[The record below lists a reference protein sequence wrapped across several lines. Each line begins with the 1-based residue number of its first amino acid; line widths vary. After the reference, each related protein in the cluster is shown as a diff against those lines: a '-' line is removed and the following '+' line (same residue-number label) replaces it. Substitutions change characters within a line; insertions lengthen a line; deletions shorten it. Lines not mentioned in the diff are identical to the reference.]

1 MPVTGR
7 KNFTFK
13 EDFANEKTFDQHGSG
28 GQYGSQ
34 HHTCPCFCIR
44 GGQQPETVIGQEID
58 RQNSSEDYSEVSSLD
73 QLTYTGNECKVRL
86 KENIVMTTAVT
97 VNSGNRLTID
107 LNGHTLTAPENDRAF
122 RIQDGALTIED
133 SIGTGVIQGSGT
145 VTSYGGNGGAIWMSS
160 SDSNNAL
167 TLTGGTIRG
176 FTAKYGAGVYMG
188 SGTFHM
194 TGGAIQNCLATDGGL
209 ADGGGVYVF
218 GGSFE
223 LTDGTISACKAN
235 NAGGGVYVSSGSFE
249 MSGGSIENCTAH
261 EGAGVKVYASNGKTA
276 SFSMNGSGEIKNC
289 NQNGVSVSAIGNGTP
304 EFTMDGGT
312 IEGSSGYGVWVAAGS
327 AVMSGGSVKDS
338 ERYDIYIGRSATLTV
353 NNTQVGGTVM
363 NMGAITGQGSAEFT
377 GTVENLG
384 YVGAGKITGCKIH
397 RIEHR
402 SPYKGTI
409 ENSTWDEYVY
419 LLGYRWPAEKIPSAA
434 GESISLKFPSYIS
447 EPAAMTNTLVIPEG
461 VTVTVDLA
469 GKPVSADTTVTSDIK
484 IINHGTLTLIDSS
497 TGGTLSIPIEND
509 GVLNANGGTVTGEVT
524 NKGTI
529 QATGTPVT
537 KFTGTLVN
545 EEGASVTAG
554 NFMDCTITNNG
565 GTIGGDAIFDRPE
578 PDPEQPGAGSEDGGA
593 GAVIAALAV
602 GTVVVGGGI
611 LLAHSYIQNNLPEGF
626 AVPETRRELAVVL
639 WNMASK
645 PEPASQQTYT
655 DVQDEEVLK
664 AVCWAVENE
673 LVTPETESTLGAD
686 VRVNRLQVIGAMYQT
701 NKRKK

>member
-1 MPVTGR
+1 MRKRLISMVLAVSMAVSIMPAPA
-7 KNFTFK
+7 
-13 EDFANEKTFDQHGSG
+13 FASG
-28 GQYGSQ
+28 G
-34 HHTCPCFCIR
+34 

-58 RQNSSEDYSEVSSLD
+58 QQNSSDDYTEVDSLD
-73 QLTYTGNECKVRL
+73 KLTYTNNVCKIRL
-86 KENIVMTTAVT
+86 AADTVMTGAVT
-97 VNSGNRLTID
+97 VNNGNRLTID
-107 LNGHTLTAPENDRAF
+107 LNGHTLTAAENSRAF
-122 RIQDGALTIED
+122 FIQNGALTIED
-133 SIGTGVIQGSGT
+133 SIGGGVIQGSGT
-145 VTSYGGNGGAIWMSS
+145 VNGYGGAILMNG

-167 TLTGGTIRG
+167 TLAGGTIRG
-176 FTAKYGAGVYMG
+176 FTAKYGAGVSMG
-188 SGTFHM
+188 NGTFRM
-194 TGGAIQNCLATDGGL
+194 TGGAIRNCSAT
-209 ADGGGVYVF
+209 DGGGVYVF

-223 LTDGTISACKAN
+223 MTDGTISACNAT

-261 EGAGVKVYASNGKTA
+261 EGAGVKVHASSGETA
-276 SFSMNGSGEIKNC
+276 SFSMKGSGEIKNC
-289 NQNGVSVSAIGNGTP
+289 NTDGVSIFARGSGTS

-312 IEGSSGYGVWVAAGS
+312 IEDNGGDGVRVDAGS

-338 ERYDIYIGRSATLTV
+338 ELYDIRIGSSATLTV
-353 NNTQVGGTVM
+353 NNTQVGGTVL
-363 NMGAITGQGSAEFT
+363 NMGKITGNGSAKFT
-377 GTVENLG
+377 GTVEIAG
-384 YVGAGKITGCKIH
+384 TGKITGCKIH

-409 ENSTWDEYVY
+409 TDSPCDEYVY
-419 LLGYRWPAEKIPSAA
+419 LLGRSWKIPSGA
-434 GESISLKFPSYIS
+434 GESITLKVSSYLPPVM
-447 EPAAMTNTLVIPEG
+447 ENTLEIPKG

-469 GKPVSADTTVTSDIK
+469 GKPLSAKESDFK
-484 IINHGTLTLIDSS
+484 IINNGTLTLIDSG
-497 TGGTLSIPIEND
+497 TDGTLSIPIEND
-509 GVLNANGGTVTGEVT
+509 GVLNANGGKVTGKVT

-529 QATGTPVT
+529 KATGTPVT
-537 KFTGTLVN
+537 QFTGTLDN

-554 NFMDCTITNNG
+554 DFRGCTITNNG
-565 GTIGGDAIFDRPE
+565 GTIGGDAILDNPE
-578 PDPEQPGAGSEDGGA
+578 PDPEQPGAGSEDGGT

-602 GTVVVGGGI
+602 GTAVVGGGI

-626 AVPETRRELAVVL
+626 AVPETRQELAVVL
-639 WNMASK
+639 WNMAGK

>member
-1 MPVTGR
+1 MRP
-7 KNFTFK
+7 
-13 EDFANEKTFDQHGSG
+13 
-28 GQYGSQ
+28 
-34 HHTCPCFCIR
+34 

-58 RQNSSEDYSEVSSLD
+58 RQNSSDDYTEVDSLD
-73 QLTYTGNECKVRL
+73 KLTYTNNVCKIRL
-86 KENIVMTTAVT
+86 AADTVMTVAVT
-97 VNSGNRLTID
+97 VDSGKSLTID
-107 LNGHTLTAPENDRAF
+107 LNGYTLTAAANSQAF
-122 RIQDGALTIED
+122 RIQGGALTIED

-145 VTSYGGNGGAIWMSS
+145 VTGNGGAIWMSS

-176 FTAKYGAGVYMG
+176 FTA
-188 SGTFHM
+188 T
-194 TGGAIQNCLATDGGL
+194 
-209 ADGGGVYVF
+209 DGGGVYVD

-223 LTDGTISACKAN
+223 MSGGTISACNAT
-235 NAGGGVYVSSGSFE
+235 NAGGGVYVSSGSFK
-249 MSGGSIENCTAH
+249 MSGGSIEDCTAH

-276 SFSMNGSGEIKNC
+276 SFSMTGGEIQNCNTDGVSIYAIGSGT
-289 NQNGVSVSAIGNGTP
+289 S
-304 EFTMDGGT
+304 EFTMTGGT
-312 IEGSSGYGVWVAAGS
+312 IEDNGGYGVWVDNGS
-327 AVMSGGSVKDS
+327 AVMSGGSVKGS
-338 ERYDIYIGRSATLTV
+338 ERYDIYIGSRATLTV
-353 NNTQVGGTVM
+353 NNTQVGGTVL
-363 NMGAITGQGSAEFT
+363 NMGKITGQGSAEFT
-377 GTVENLG
+377 GTVENSG
-384 YVGAGKITGCKIH
+384 YAAAGITGCKIH

-409 ENSTWDEYVY
+409 TDSPCDEYVY
-419 LLGYRWPAEKIPSAA
+419 LLGYSWPTAKIPSGA
-434 GESISLKFPSYIS
+434 GESISLKFPSYITPKM
-447 EPAAMTNTLVIPEG
+447 ENTLEIPEG

-469 GKPVSADTTVTSDIK
+469 GKPVSADTGASDIK
-484 IINHGTLTLIDSS
+484 IINHGTLTLIDSG
-497 TGGTLSIPIEND
+497 TDGTLSIPIEND
-509 GVLNANGGTVTGEVT
+509 GVLNANGGTVTGKVT
-524 NKGTI
+524 NRGTI

-554 NFMDCTITNNG
+554 NFKDCTITNNG
-565 GTIGGDAIFDRPE
+565 GTIGGDAILDKPE
-578 PDPEQPGAGSEDGGA
+578 PDPEQPGAGSEDGGT

-602 GTVVVGGGI
+602 GTAVVGGGI

-626 AVPETRRELAVVL
+626 AVPETRQELAVVL
-639 WNMASK
+639 WNMAGK

>member
-1 MPVTGR
+1 MKKRLISMVLAVSMAVSIMPAPA
-7 KNFTFK
+7 
-13 EDFANEKTFDQHGSG
+13 FAS
-28 GQYGSQ
+28 
-34 HHTCPCFCIR
+34 

-58 RQNSSEDYSEVSSLD
+58 RQNSSGDYLEVSSLD
-73 QLTYTGNECKVRL
+73 QLTYTNNECKVRL
-86 KENIVMTTAVT
+86 TENIVMTGAVT
-97 VNSGNRLTID
+97 VNNGNRLTID
-107 LNGHTLTAPENDRAF
+107 LNGHTLTAAANSQAF
-122 RIQDGALTIED
+122 RIQNGALTIED
-133 SIGTGVIQGSGT
+133 SGSTGVIQGSGT
-145 VTSYGGNGGAIWMSS
+145 VTGNGGAIWMSS

-176 FTAKYGAGVYMG
+176 FTA
-188 SGTFHM
+188 T
-194 TGGAIQNCLATDGGL
+194 
-209 ADGGGVYVF
+209 DGGGVYVS
-218 GGSFE
+218 GGSFKM
-223 LTDGTISACKAN
+223 TDGTISTCNAT

-261 EGAGVKVYASNGKTA
+261 EGAGVKVLASSGETA

-289 NQNGVSVSAIGNGTP
+289 NQDGVSIAAIGGTS
-304 EFTMDGGT
+304 EFSMSGGT
-312 IEGSSGYGVWVAAGS
+312 IEDNSGFGVWVDNGS
-327 AVMSGGSVKDS
+327 AVMSGGSVKGS
-338 ERYDIYIGRSATLTV
+338 ERYDIYIGSRAALTV
-353 NNTQVGGTVM
+353 KNTQVGGTVL
-363 NMGAITGQGSAEFT
+363 NLGKITGQGSAEFT
-377 GTVENLG
+377 GTVENSG
-384 YVGAGKITGCKIH
+384 YAVAEITGCKIH

-419 LLGYRWPAEKIPSAA
+419 LLGRSWKIPSGA
-434 GESISLKFPSYIS
+434 GESITLKVSSYLPPVM
-447 EPAAMTNTLVIPEG
+447 ENTLEIPKG

-469 GKPVSADTTVTSDIK
+469 GKPLSAKESDFK
-484 IINHGTLTLIDSS
+484 IINNGTLTLIDSS

-509 GVLNANGGTVTGEVT
+509 GVLNANGGKVTSEVT
-524 NKGTI
+524 NRGTI

-537 KFTGTLVN
+537 QFTGTLVN
-545 EEGASVTAG
+545 QEGASVTAG
-554 NFMDCTITNNG
+554 DFRGCMITNNG
-565 GTIGGDAIFDRPE
+565 GTIGGDAILDNPE

-602 GTVVVGGGI
+602 GTAVVGGGI

-626 AVPETRRELAVVL
+626 AVPETRQELAVVL
-639 WNMASK
+639 WNMAGK

>member
-1 MPVTGR
+1 MRPG
-7 KNFTFK
+7 
-13 EDFANEKTFDQHGSG
+13 
-28 GQYGSQ
+28 
-34 HHTCPCFCIR
+34 

-58 RQNSSEDYSEVSSLD
+58 RQNSSGDYLEVSSLD
-73 QLTYTGNECKVRL
+73 QLTYINNECKVRL
-86 KENIVMTTAVT
+86 TKDIVMTKAVT
-97 VNSGNRLTID
+97 VNNGNSLTID
-107 LNGHTLTAPENDRAF
+107 LNGHTLTAAANSQAF
-122 RIQDGALTIED
+122 RIQGGALTIED

-145 VTSYGGNGGAIWMSS
+145 VTGNGGAIWMSS

-176 FTAKYGAGVYMG
+176 FTA
-188 SGTFHM
+188 T
-194 TGGAIQNCLATDGGL
+194 
-209 ADGGGVYVF
+209 DGGGVYVS
-218 GGSFE
+218 GGSFKM
-223 LTDGTISACKAN
+223 TDGTISTCNAT

-261 EGAGVKVYASNGKTA
+261 EGAGVKVLASSGKA
-276 SFSMNGSGEIKNC
+276 SFSMSGSGEIKNC
-289 NQNGVSVSAIGNGTP
+289 NQDGVSIAAIGGTS
-304 EFTMDGGT
+304 EFSMSGGT
-312 IEGSSGYGVWVAAGS
+312 IEDNSGFGVWVDNGS
-327 AVMSGGSVKDS
+327 AVMSGGSVKGS
-338 ERYDIYIGRSATLTV
+338 ERYDIYIGSRAALTV
-353 NNTQVGGTVM
+353 KNTQVGGTVL
-363 NMGAITGQGSAEFT
+363 NLGKITGQGSAEFT
-377 GTVENLG
+377 GTVENSG
-384 YVGAGKITGCKIH
+384 YAVAEITGCKIH

-409 ENSTWDEYVY
+409 TGSTWDEYVY
-419 LLGYRWPAEKIPSAA
+419 LLGRSWPTAKIPSEA
-434 GESISLKFPSYIS
+434 GESITLKVSSYLPPVMENSL
-447 EPAAMTNTLVIPEG
+447 EIPKG

-469 GKPVSADTTVTSDIK
+469 GKTLSAEESDFK

-509 GVLNANGGTVTGEVT
+509 GVLNANGGTVTSEVT

-529 QATGTPVT
+529 KATGTPVT
-537 KFTGTLVN
+537 QFTGTLVN
-545 EEGASVTAG
+545 QEGASVTAG
-554 NFMDCTITNNG
+554 DFRGCMITNNG
-565 GTIGGDAIFDRPE
+565 GTIGGDAILDNPE

-602 GTVVVGGGI
+602 GTAVVGGGI

-626 AVPETRRELAVVL
+626 AVPETRQELAVVL
-639 WNMASK
+639 WNMAGK

>member
-1 MPVTGR
+1 MRP
-7 KNFTFK
+7 
-13 EDFANEKTFDQHGSG
+13 
-28 GQYGSQ
+28 
-34 HHTCPCFCIR
+34 

-58 RQNSSEDYSEVSSLD
+58 RQNSSGDYSEVSSLD
-73 QLTYTGNECKVRL
+73 QLTYTGNECRVRL
-86 KENIVMTTAVT
+86 TEDIVMTGAVT
-97 VNSGNRLTID
+97 VNNGNRLTID
-107 LNGHTLTAPENDRAF
+107 LNGHTLTAAANSQAF
-122 RIQDGALTIED
+122 RIQNGALTIED
-133 SIGTGVIQGSGT
+133 SGSTGVIQGSGT
-145 VTSYGGNGGAIWMSS
+145 VTGNGGAIWMSS
-160 SDSNNAL
+160 NDSNNAL

-176 FTAKYGAGVYMG
+176 FTA
-188 SGTFHM
+188 T
-194 TGGAIQNCLATDGGL
+194 
-209 ADGGGVYVF
+209 DGGGVYVS

-223 LTDGTISACKAN
+223 MSGGTISACNAA

-261 EGAGVKVYASNGKTA
+261 EGAGVKVLASSGKA
-276 SFSMNGSGEIKNC
+276 SFSMSGSGEIKNC
-289 NQNGVSVSAIGNGTP
+289 NQDGVSIAAIGGTS
-304 EFTMDGGT
+304 EFSMSGGT
-312 IEGSSGYGVWVAAGS
+312 IEDNSGFGVWVDNGS
-327 AVMSGGSVKDS
+327 AVMSGGSVKGS
-338 ERYDIYIGRSATLTV
+338 ERYDIYIGSRAALTV
-353 NNTQVGGTVM
+353 KNTQVGGTVL
-363 NMGAITGQGSAEFT
+363 NLGKITGQGSAEFT
-377 GTVENLG
+377 GTVENSG
-384 YVGAGKITGCKIH
+384 YAVAEITGCKIH

-409 ENSTWDEYVY
+409 TDSPCDEYVY
-419 LLGYRWPAEKIPSAA
+419 LLGRSWKIPSGA
-434 GESISLKFPSYIS
+434 GESITLKVSSYLPPVMENSL
-447 EPAAMTNTLVIPEG
+447 EIPKG

-469 GKPVSADTTVTSDIK
+469 GKTLSAKESDFK

-509 GVLNANGGTVTGEVT
+509 DDGVLNANGGTVTSEVT

-537 KFTGTLVN
+537 QFTGTLSN

-554 NFMDCTITNNG
+554 DFRDCTITNNG
-565 GTIGGDAIFDRPE
+565 GTIGGDAIWDNPE
-578 PDPEQPGAGSEDGGA
+578 PGPEQPGAGSEDGGA

-602 GTVVVGGGI
+602 GTAVVGGGI

-626 AVPETRRELAVVL
+626 AVPETRQELAVVL
-639 WNMASK
+639 WNMAGK

>member
-1 MPVTGR
+1 M
-7 KNFTFK
+7 
-13 EDFANEKTFDQHGSG
+13 
-28 GQYGSQ
+28 
-34 HHTCPCFCIR
+34 
-44 GGQQPETVIGQEID
+44 IGQEID
-58 RQNSSEDYSEVSSLD
+58 RQNSSGDYSEVSSLD
-73 QLTYTGNECKVRL
+73 QLTYTGNECRVRL
-86 KENIVMTTAVT
+86 TEDIVMTGAVT
-97 VNSGNRLTID
+97 VNNGNRLTID
-107 LNGHTLTAPENDRAF
+107 LNGHTLTAAANSQAF
-122 RIQDGALTIED
+122 RIQNGALTIED
-133 SIGTGVIQGSGT
+133 SGSTGVIQGSGT
-145 VTSYGGNGGAIWMSS
+145 VTGNGGAIWMSS
-160 SDSNNAL
+160 NDSNNAL

-176 FTAKYGAGVYMG
+176 FTA
-188 SGTFHM
+188 T
-194 TGGAIQNCLATDGGL
+194 
-209 ADGGGVYVF
+209 DGGGVYVS

-223 LTDGTISACKAN
+223 MSGGTISACNAA

-261 EGAGVKVYASNGKTA
+261 EGAGVKVLASSGKA
-276 SFSMNGSGEIKNC
+276 SFSMSGSGEIKNC
-289 NQNGVSVSAIGNGTP
+289 NQDGVSIAAIGGTS
-304 EFTMDGGT
+304 EFSMSGGT
-312 IEGSSGYGVWVAAGS
+312 IEDNSGFGVWVDNGS
-327 AVMSGGSVKDS
+327 AVMSGGSVKGS
-338 ERYDIYIGRSATLTV
+338 ERYDIYIGSRAALTV
-353 NNTQVGGTVM
+353 KNTQVGGTVL
-363 NMGAITGQGSAEFT
+363 NLGKITGQGSAEFT
-377 GTVENLG
+377 GTVENSG
-384 YVGAGKITGCKIH
+384 YAVAEITGCKIH

-402 SPYKGTI
+402 FPYKGTI
-409 ENSTWDEYVY
+409 EGSPDEYVY
-419 LLGYRWPAEKIPSAA
+419 LLGHRWPTAKIPSAA
-434 GESISLKFPSYIS
+434 GESISLKVPSYITATM
-447 EPAAMTNTLVIPEG
+447 ENTLVIPEG

-469 GKPVSADTTVTSDIK
+469 GKPVSADAETSDIK
-484 IINHGTLTLIDSS
+484 IINHGTLTLIDRS

-537 KFTGTLVN
+537 QFTGTLVN
-545 EEGASVTAG
+545 QEGASVTAG

-565 GTIGGDAIFDRPE
+565 GTIGGDAIWDNPE
-578 PDPEQPGAGSEDGGA
+578 PGPEQPGAGSEDGGA

-626 AVPETRRELAVVL
+626 AVPETRQELAVVL
-639 WNMASK
+639 WNMAGK

>member
-1 MPVTGR
+1 MHPG
-7 KNFTFK
+7 
-13 EDFANEKTFDQHGSG
+13 
-28 GQYGSQ
+28 
-34 HHTCPCFCIR
+34 

-73 QLTYTGNECKVRL
+73 QLTYTNNECKVRL
-86 KENIVMTTAVT
+86 TENIVMTGAVT
-97 VNSGNRLTID
+97 VNNGNRLTID
-107 LNGHTLTAPENDRAF
+107 LNGHTLTALENSRAF
-122 RIQDGALTIED
+122 FIQNGALTIED
-133 SIGTGVIQGSGT
+133 SIGGGVIQGSGT
-145 VTSYGGNGGAIWMSS
+145 VNGYGGAILMNG

-167 TLTGGTIRG
+167 TLTGGTISG
-176 FTAKYGAGVYMG
+176 FTATNGAGVSMG
-188 SGTFHM
+188 NGTFHM
-194 TGGAIQNCLATDGGL
+194 TGGAIQSCSAT
-209 ADGGGVYVF
+209 DGGGVYVD
-218 GGSFE
+218 GGSFKM
-223 LTDGTISACKAN
+223 TDGTISACNAT
-235 NAGGGVYVSSGSFE
+235 NAGGGVYVSSGTFE
-249 MSGGSIENCTAH
+249 MSGGSIENCTAY
-261 EGAGVKVYASNGKTA
+261 EGAGVKVLVSSGKA
-276 SFSMNGSGEIKNC
+276 SFSMS
-289 NQNGVSVSAIGNGTP
+289 
-304 EFTMDGGT
+304 GGT
-312 IEGSSGYGVWVAAGS
+312 IEGSSRDGVSIAAIGSGTSEFSMSGGTIKDNSRYGVWVDNGS
-327 AVMSGGSVKDS
+327 AVMSGGSVKGS
-338 ERYDIYIGRSATLTV
+338 GSYDIYIGSRTALTV
-353 NNTQVGGTVM
+353 DNTQVGGTVL
-363 NMGAITGQGSAEFT
+363 NLGKITGQGSAEFT
-377 GTVENLG
+377 GTVENSG
-384 YVGAGKITGCKIH
+384 YAVAEITGCKIH

-419 LLGYRWPAEKIPSAA
+419 LLGRSWPTAKIPSAA
-434 GESISLKFPSYIS
+434 GESISLKVSSYLPPVM
-447 EPAAMTNTLVIPEG
+447 ENTLEIPAG

-469 GKPVSADTTVTSDIK
+469 GKTLSAANSDLK

-509 GVLNANGGTVTGEVT
+509 GILNANGGTVTSEVT

-554 NFMDCTITNNG
+554 NFIDCTITNNG
-565 GTIGGDAIFDRPE
+565 GTISGDAILEEPK

-626 AVPETRRELAVVL
+626 AVPETRQELAVVL
-639 WNMASK
+639 WNMAGK

-686 VRVNRLQVIGAMYQT
+686 VRVSRLQVIGAMYQT

>member
-1 MPVTGR
+1 MRP
-7 KNFTFK
+7 
-13 EDFANEKTFDQHGSG
+13 
-28 GQYGSQ
+28 
-34 HHTCPCFCIR
+34 

-58 RQNSSEDYSEVSSLD
+58 RQNSSGDYSEVSSLD
-73 QLTYTGNECKVRL
+73 QLTYTNNECKVRL
-86 KENIVMTTAVT
+86 TEDIVMTGAVT
-97 VNSGNRLTID
+97 VNNGNRLTID
-107 LNGHTLTAPENDRAF
+107 LNGHTLTAAANSQAF
-122 RIQDGALTIED
+122 RIQNGALTIED
-133 SIGTGVIQGSGT
+133 SGSTGVIQGSGT
-145 VTSYGGNGGAIWMSS
+145 VTGNGGAIWMSS
-160 SDSNNAL
+160 NDSNNAL

-176 FTAKYGAGVYMG
+176 FTA
-188 SGTFHM
+188 T
-194 TGGAIQNCLATDGGL
+194 
-209 ADGGGVYVF
+209 DGGGVYVS

-223 LTDGTISACKAN
+223 MSGGTISACNAA

-261 EGAGVKVYASNGKTA
+261 EGAGVKVLASSGKA
-276 SFSMNGSGEIKNC
+276 SFSMSGSGEIKNC
-289 NQNGVSVSAIGNGTP
+289 NQDGVSIAAIGGTS
-304 EFTMDGGT
+304 EFSMSGGT
-312 IEGSSGYGVWVAAGS
+312 IEDNSGFGVWVDNGS
-327 AVMSGGSVKDS
+327 AVMSGGSVKGS
-338 ERYDIYIGRSATLTV
+338 ERYDIYIGSRAALTV
-353 NNTQVGGTVM
+353 KNTQVGGTVL
-363 NMGAITGQGSAEFT
+363 NLGKITGQGSAEFT
-377 GTVENLG
+377 GTVENSG
-384 YVGAGKITGCKIH
+384 YAVAEITGCKIH

-409 ENSTWDEYVY
+409 TDSPCDEYVY
-419 LLGYRWPAEKIPSAA
+419 LLGRSWKIPSGA
-434 GESISLKFPSYIS
+434 GESITLKVSSYLPPVMENSL
-447 EPAAMTNTLVIPEG
+447 EIPKG

-469 GKPVSADTTVTSDIK
+469 GKTLSAKESDFK

-509 GVLNANGGTVTGEVT
+509 DDGVLNANGGTVTSEVT

-537 KFTGTLVN
+537 QFTGTLVN
-545 EEGASVTAG
+545 QEGASVTAG
-554 NFMDCTITNNG
+554 DFRGCMITNNG
-565 GTIGGDAIFDRPE
+565 GTIGGDAIWDNPE
-578 PDPEQPGAGSEDGGA
+578 PGPEQPGAGSEDGGA

-602 GTVVVGGGI
+602 GTAVVGGGI

-626 AVPETRRELAVVL
+626 AVPETRQELAVVL
-639 WNMASK
+639 WNMAGK

>member
-1 MPVTGR
+1 MCENTL
-7 KNFTFK
+7 
-13 EDFANEKTFDQHGSG
+13 H
-28 GQYGSQ
+28 
-34 HHTCPCFCIR
+34 
-44 GGQQPETVIGQEID
+44 
-58 RQNSSEDYSEVSSLD
+58 QN
-73 QLTYTGNECKVRL
+73 
-86 KENIVMTTAVT
+86 
-97 VNSGNRLTID
+97 
-107 LNGHTLTAPENDRAF
+107 
-122 RIQDGALTIED
+122 GALTIED
-133 SIGTGVIQGSGT
+133 SGSTGAIQGSGT
-145 VTSYGGNGGAIWMSS
+145 VNGFGGAILMSS
-160 SDSNNAL
+160 DDSTNAL

-188 SGTFHM
+188 NGTFQM
-194 TGGAIQNCLATDGGL
+194 TRGAIQNCSATGGKV
-209 ADGGGVYVF
+209 DGGGVYVS

-223 LTDGTISACKAN
+223 MSDGTISACNAA
-235 NAGGGVYVSSGSFE
+235 NAGGGVYVFSGSFK
-249 MSGGSIENCTAH
+249 MSGGSIEDCTAY
-261 EGAGVKVYASNGKTA
+261 EGAGVKVYPSSGKTA
-276 SFSMNGSGEIKNC
+276 SFSMTGGEIQNC
-289 NQNGVSVSAIGNGTP
+289 NTNGVSISEFSNGIP

-312 IEGSSGYGVWVAAGS
+312 IEDNGGDGVRVDAGS

-338 ERYDIYIGRSATLTV
+338 ELYDIRIGSSATLTV
-353 NNTQVGGTVM
+353 NNTQVGGTVL
-363 NMGAITGQGSAEFT
+363 NLGKITGQGSAEFT
-377 GTVENLG
+377 GTVENRG
-384 YVGAGKITGCKIH
+384 YPAAGITGCRIH

-409 ENSTWDEYVY
+409 ENSPCDEYVY
-419 LLGYRWPAEKIPSAA
+419 LFGYRWPKIPSGA
-434 GESISLKFPSYIS
+434 GESISLKVLSYVLT
-447 EPAAMTNTLVIPEG
+447 PAEMTNTLEIPKG

-469 GKPVSADTTVTSDIK
+469 GKTLSAKESDFK

-509 GVLNANGGTVTGEVT
+509 GVLNANGGTVTSEVT

-529 QATGTPVT
+529 KATGTPVT
-537 KFTGTLVN
+537 QFTGTLFN

-554 NFMDCTITNNG
+554 NFIDCTITNNG
-565 GTIGGDAIFDRPE
+565 GTIGGDAILENPE

-602 GTVVVGGGI
+602 GTAVVGGGI

-626 AVPETRRELAVVL
+626 AVPETRQELAVVL
-639 WNMASK
+639 WNMAGK

>member
-1 MPVTGR
+1 MRPG
-7 KNFTFK
+7 
-13 EDFANEKTFDQHGSG
+13 G
-28 GQYGSQ
+28 GQ
-34 HHTCPCFCIR
+34 R
-44 GGQQPETVIGQEID
+44 PETVIGQEID
-58 RQNSSEDYSEVSSLD
+58 QQNSSGDYSEVSSLD
-73 QLTYTGNECKVRL
+73 QLTYTNKECKVRL
-86 KENIVMTTAVT
+86 AADTVMTGSVT
-97 VNSGNRLTID
+97 VDSGNSLTID
-107 LNGHTLTAPENDRAF
+107 LNGHTLTAPENSKAF
-122 RIQDGALTIED
+122 WIRNGALTIED

-145 VTSYGGNGGAIWMSS
+145 VNGYGGAIWMSS
-160 SDSNNAL
+160 GDSNNAL

-176 FTAKYGAGVYMG
+176 FNAGYGAGVYMG
-188 SGTFHM
+188 NGTFHM
-194 TGGAIQNCLATDGGL
+194 TGGAIQSCSA
-209 ADGGGVYVF
+209 ADGGGVYVD
-218 GGSFE
+218 GGSFKM
-223 LTDGTISACKAN
+223 TDGTISACNAT
-235 NAGGGVYVSSGSFE
+235 NAGGGVYVSSGTFE

-261 EGAGVKVYASNGKTA
+261 EGAGVKVLVSSGKA
-276 SFSMNGSGEIKNC
+276 SFSMR
-289 NQNGVSVSAIGNGTP
+289 
-304 EFTMDGGT
+304 GGT
-312 IEGSSGYGVWVAAGS
+312 IEGSSRDGVSIAAIGSGTPEFSMSGGTIEDNGGDGVRVDAGS

-338 ERYDIYIGRSATLTV
+338 ELYDIRIGSSATLTV
-353 NNTQVGGTVM
+353 NNTSVGGTVL
-363 NMGAITGQGSAEFT
+363 NQGAITGQGNAEFT
-377 GTVENLG
+377 GTVEIAG
-384 YVGAGKITGCKIH
+384 TGKITGCKIH

-409 ENSTWDEYVY
+409 TDSPCDEYVY
-419 LLGYRWPAEKIPSAA
+419 LLGHSWPTAKIPSAA
-434 GESISLKFPSYIS
+434 GESISLKVPSYITATM
-447 EPAAMTNTLVIPEG
+447 ENTLVIPEG

-469 GKPVSADTTVTSDIK
+469 GKPVSADADASDIK

-509 GVLNANGGTVTGEVT
+509 GILNANGGKVTSKVT
-524 NKGTI
+524 NRGTI

-537 KFTGTLVN
+537 QFTGTLVN

-554 NFMDCTITNNG
+554 DFRGCTITNNG
-565 GTIGGDAIFDRPE
+565 GTIGGGAILDKPE

-602 GTVVVGGGI
+602 GTAVVGGGI

-626 AVPETRRELAVVL
+626 AVPETRQELAVVL
-639 WNMASK
+639 WNMAGK

>member
-1 MPVTGR
+1 MRPG
-7 KNFTFK
+7 
-13 EDFANEKTFDQHGSG
+13 
-28 GQYGSQ
+28 
-34 HHTCPCFCIR
+34 

-58 RQNSSEDYSEVSSLD
+58 RQNSSGDYSEVSSLD
-73 QLTYTGNECKVRL
+73 QLTYTGNECRVRL
-86 KENIVMTTAVT
+86 TEDIVMTGAVT
-97 VNSGNRLTID
+97 VNNGNRLTID
-107 LNGHTLTAPENDRAF
+107 LNGHTLTAAANSQAF
-122 RIQDGALTIED
+122 RIQNGALTIED
-133 SIGTGVIQGSGT
+133 SGSTGVIQGSGT
-145 VTSYGGNGGAIWMSS
+145 VTGNGGAIWMSS
-160 SDSNNAL
+160 NDSNNAL

-176 FTAKYGAGVYMG
+176 FTA
-188 SGTFHM
+188 T
-194 TGGAIQNCLATDGGL
+194 
-209 ADGGGVYVF
+209 DGGGVYVS

-223 LTDGTISACKAN
+223 MSGGTISACNAA

-261 EGAGVKVYASNGKTA
+261 EGAGVKVLASSGKA
-276 SFSMNGSGEIKNC
+276 SFSMSGSGEIKNC
-289 NQNGVSVSAIGNGTP
+289 NQDGVSIAAIGGTS
-304 EFTMDGGT
+304 EFSMSGGT
-312 IEGSSGYGVWVAAGS
+312 IEDNSGFGVWVDNGS
-327 AVMSGGSVKDS
+327 AVMSGGSVKGS
-338 ERYDIYIGRSATLTV
+338 ERYDIYIGSRAALTV
-353 NNTQVGGTVM
+353 KNTQVGGTVL
-363 NMGAITGQGSAEFT
+363 NLGKITGQGSAEFT
-377 GTVENLG
+377 GTVENSG
-384 YVGAGKITGCKIH
+384 YAVAEITGCKIH

-409 ENSTWDEYVY
+409 TDSPCDEYVY
-419 LLGYRWPAEKIPSAA
+419 LLGRSWKIPSGA
-434 GESISLKFPSYIS
+434 GESITLKVSSYLPPVMENSL
-447 EPAAMTNTLVIPEG
+447 EIPKG

-469 GKPVSADTTVTSDIK
+469 GKTLSAEESDFK

-509 GVLNANGGTVTGEVT
+509 DDGVLNANGGTVTSEVT

-537 KFTGTLVN
+537 QFTGTLSN

-565 GTIGGDAIFDRPE
+565 GTIGGDAIWDNPE
-578 PDPEQPGAGSEDGGA
+578 PGPEQPGAGSEDGGA

-602 GTVVVGGGI
+602 GTAVVGGGI

-626 AVPETRRELAVVL
+626 AVPETRQELAVVL
-639 WNMASK
+639 WNMAGK

>member
-1 MPVTGR
+1 MHP
-7 KNFTFK
+7 
-13 EDFANEKTFDQHGSG
+13 
-28 GQYGSQ
+28 
-34 HHTCPCFCIR
+34 

-58 RQNSSEDYSEVSSLD
+58 RQNSSGDYLEVSSLD
-73 QLTYTGNECKVRL
+73 QLTYTNNECKVRL
-86 KENIVMTTAVT
+86 TENIVMTGAVT
-97 VNSGNRLTID
+97 VNNGNSLTID
-107 LNGHTLTAPENDRAF
+107 LNGHTLTAAENSRAF
-122 RIQDGALTIED
+122 FIQNGALTIED
-133 SIGTGVIQGSGT
+133 STGRGVIQGSGT
-145 VTSYGGNGGAIWMSS
+145 VNGYGGAILMNG

-167 TLTGGTIRG
+167 TLTGGTISG
-176 FTAKYGAGVYMG
+176 FTATNGAGVSMG
-188 SGTFHM
+188 NGTFRM
-194 TGGAIQNCLATDGGL
+194 TDGAIRNCSAT
-209 ADGGGVYVF
+209 DGGGVYVF

-223 LTDGTISACKAN
+223 MTDGTISACNAT
-235 NAGGGVYVSSGSFE
+235 NAGGGVYVSSGSFK

-261 EGAGVKVYASNGKTA
+261 EGAGVKVYASSGKTA
-276 SFSMNGSGEIKNC
+276 SFSMTGGEIKNC
-289 NQNGVSVSAIGNGTP
+289 NTNGVSIYAIGGTS

-312 IEGSSGYGVWVAAGS
+312 IEDNGGDGVRVDAGS

-338 ERYDIYIGRSATLTV
+338 ELYDIRIGSSATLTV
-353 NNTQVGGTVM
+353 NNTQVGGTVL
-363 NMGAITGQGSAEFT
+363 NMGKITGNGSAKFT
-377 GTVENLG
+377 GTVENSG
-384 YVGAGKITGCKIH
+384 YAVAEITGCKIH

-409 ENSTWDEYVY
+409 TDSPCDEYVY
-419 LLGYRWPAEKIPSAA
+419 LLGRSWPTAKIPSEA
-434 GESISLKFPSYIS
+434 GESITLKVSSYLPPVMENSL
-447 EPAAMTNTLVIPEG
+447 TIPEG

-469 GKPVSADTTVTSDIK
+469 GKTLSAKESDFK
-484 IINHGTLTLIDSS
+484 IINHGTLTLIDS
-497 TGGTLSIPIEND
+497 GTDGALSIPIENDDD
-509 GVLNANGGTVTGEVT
+509 GVLNANGGTVTSEVT

-537 KFTGTLVN
+537 QFTGTLVN
-545 EEGASVTAG
+545 QEGASVTAG
-554 NFMDCTITNNG
+554 DFRGCMITNNG
-565 GTIGGDAIFDRPE
+565 GTIGGDAIFDNPE
-578 PDPEQPGAGSEDGGA
+578 PGPEQPGAGSEDGGA

-626 AVPETRRELAVVL
+626 AVPETRQELAVVL
-639 WNMASK
+639 WNMAGK